1 MKPQYQPGFQVT
13 FESTPEGVAKF
24 CSETPS
30 EKHYLACTHSSYVVQ
45 SFTWQYGKSW
55 WLVDWCM
62 PFIFKDGVFDE
73 ARWLACMTGMVTGKN
88 YVWYTE
94 KKKLWERQRV
104 CQYLDILWP
113 GSGRT
118 ELGA

>member
-1 MKPQYQPGFQVT
+1 
-13 FESTPEGVAKF
+13 
-24 CSETPS
+24 
-30 EKHYLACTHSSYVVQ
+30 
-45 SFTWQYGKSW
+45 
-55 WLVDWCM
+55 
-62 PFIFKDGVFDE
+62 
-73 ARWLACMTGMVTGKN
+73 MTGMVTGKN

-118 ELGA
+118 ELGAVQKLTFLPPGLRQKSLDACLQVTEVCYESWPFGQTWADEFGIWDGAQDLNMSFWINYDTPTIWNGGGPPIFLP